1 MNSSRIA
8 TLPQLL
14 VVLVAFVF
22 SACTDDP
29 LKVGLNVLPNDELLN
44 AKADTLQLECYTVEG
59 VPSYVNYNSDISND
73 NFPLGF
79 VNDPV
84 FGKTSAETVIPIQYN
99 TANYYGIKPYYYTNK
114 DATYYFDT
122 SDVYLSCRL
131 YLNINKNLIYAG
143 NGFEVEAIPLA
154 KKFSYGHPSNYVVK
168 SDEIDFTQGSVSAKT
183 IQKYYVDN
191 KKIGGVD
198 SGKYYLIVEFEKEYG
213 KKFMDSAFIKSKD
226 LYSSDSSFSA
236 NLHGFYLRAKALTE
250 KGGMN
255 NIYSANSRLVL
266 EYSRIVKDSIGKS
279 GKNATDIDTAY
290 RKTLYSTLTIGNY
303 NTFYKNESNTYPAG
317 PFGTSLND
325 TINELST
332 FNVQSLGGV
341 RGYVKIKGLDELK
354 NKKDSVGV
362 NYAELVFPINTD
374 NFDSTYF
381 FYPKRLTVTLKYGNN
396 EIILDDNRWNAYY
409 FDGFYNNTRKD
420 YRINIT
426 EYVHQYL
433 SGKYSSNGFYV
444 YAAANS
450 TDAPALLE
458 YKVPGRICL
467 NSGVNKQPSFLRV
480 IYTKTK

>member
-1 MNSSRIA
+1 MNSRIA
-8 TLPQLL
+8 NLSQLL
-14 VVLVAFVF
+14 VVLIVF
-22 SACTDDP
+22 ILSACNDDP
-29 LKVGLNVLPNDELLN
+29 LKVGLNVLPNEELLN
-44 AKADTLQLECYTVEG
+44 AKADTLQLECFTVEG
-59 VPSYVNYNSDISND
+59 IPSYVNYNSGISND

-84 FGKTSAETVIPIQYN
+84 FGQTSAETVIPIQYN
-99 TANYYGIKPYYYTNK
+99 DSNYYGLKPYYDTNTTT
-114 DATYYFDT
+114 TYYFDP

-131 YLNINKNLIYAG
+131 YLNINKDLIYGG
-143 NGFEVEAIPLA
+143 NGFEVEAIPLT
-154 KKFSYGHPSNYVVK
+154 KDFTYSNATNYTVK
-168 SDEIDFTQGSVSAKT
+168 SDEIDLNQGNVAAKT
-183 IQKYYVDN
+183 FQKYYVDN
-191 KKIGGVD
+191 KNIDGVD
-198 SGKYYLIVEFEKEYG
+198 SAKYYLVVELDKEYG
-213 KKFMDSAFIKSKD
+213 KKFMDADFIKSAD
-226 LYSSDSSFSA
+226 LYYSDSSFSA
-236 NLHGFYLRAKALTE
+236 NFHGFYLRAKALTE

-255 NIYSANSRLVL
+255 NIYITNSRMVL

-279 GKNATDIDTAY
+279 GINATDIDTAY
-290 RKTLYSTLTIGNY
+290 RKTLYSTFTIDNY
-303 NTFYKNESNTYPAG
+303 NTFYKNASNTYPAG

-362 NYAELVFPINTD
+362 NYAELVFPVNTD

-381 FYPKRLTVTLKYGNN
+381 FYPKRLSASLQAGNN

-409 FDGFYNNTRKD
+409 FDGFFDNTHKD

-433 SGKYSSNGFYV
+433 SGKYSSDGFFIFV
-444 YAAANS
+444 ASNS
-450 TDAPALLE
+450 ADAPAQFE
-458 YKVPGRICL
+458 NKVPGRICL